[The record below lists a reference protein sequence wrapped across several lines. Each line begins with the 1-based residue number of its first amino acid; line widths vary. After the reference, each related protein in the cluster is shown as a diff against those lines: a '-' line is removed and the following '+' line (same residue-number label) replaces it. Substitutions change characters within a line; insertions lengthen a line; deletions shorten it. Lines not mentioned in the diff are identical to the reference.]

1 MATLCYFFSYRSQ
14 VWLYSEKKMDDKQ
27 KLILVVE
34 DESDTADMFAEMLN
48 LVGFRVV
55 TSHAS
60 TSAFEL
66 LESEK
71 PDAVLL
77 DVMMPEISGLEVL
90 REIRKN
96 STLKDIPVIVVTAKS
111 LPSDIKDGFEAGATE
126 YLSKP
131 VSYLDLKKALED
143 SFQAAQNKSDNE

>member
-1 MATLCYFFSYRSQ
+1 MLN
-14 VWLYSEKKMDDKQ
+14 KQ
-27 KLILVVE
+27 KLILIVE
-34 DESDTADMFAEMLN
+34 DETDTADMFAEMLN
-48 LVGFRVV
+48 LSGYKVI

-60 TSAFEL
+60 VTAVEIL
-66 LESEK
+66 KSEK

-77 DVMMPEISGLEVL
+77 DIMLPEMSGLEVL

-96 STLKDIPVIVVTAKS
+96 SILKEIPVIVVSAKT

-131 VSYLDLKKALED
+131 VSYLDLKKVLED
-143 SFQAAQNKSDNE
+143 SIQTAQSKTDNE